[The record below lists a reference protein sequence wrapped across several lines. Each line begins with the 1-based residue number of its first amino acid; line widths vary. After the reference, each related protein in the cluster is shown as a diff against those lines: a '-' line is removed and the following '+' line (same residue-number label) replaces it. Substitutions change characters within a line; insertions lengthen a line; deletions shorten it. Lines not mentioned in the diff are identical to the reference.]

1 MLFRSRSIALRR
13 SSQVLAAS
21 SLMAA
26 STLFLGCPGNDDEPD
41 GGTRL
46 DAFIAPGT
54 DANIDAFIPP
64 GTDAGRDAFS
74 VDAPRPDANRDG
86 GMAMGGPVITICPG
100 DSLPPIAG
108 AACEATSGDG
118 GTLITADIL
127 TPGEVFR
134 GGQVMVD
141 ATGSITCVGCDCS
154 TTAGAATASTVSC
167 PDAVLSPG
175 LINAHE
181 HLTFLGVPYTRTTER
196 YEHRHDWR
204 TAARSHT
211 RIRSRMAVGTEV
223 PYAEL
228 RMVMGGA
235 TSVNG
240 STGTLSIANQRGFLR
255 NLDVSA
261 AEEGLGQ
268 PQIDYD
274 TFPLGD
280 SSGTLRATGCDYGT
294 GGTRPANI
302 ASRDSY
308 TPHISEGIDVEAHN
322 EFLCLSAPERDL
334 IVPQTAMIHG
344 VALLP
349 RDIQQVSTDGTMLI
363 WSPRTNVTLYGET
376 ARVPEYDRL
385 GVQIA
390 MGTDWVFTGSM
401 NMLREL
407 QCADEL
413 NANYFENH
421 FTDEQLWLMATYNG
435 AVAAAMDE
443 AIGSIA
449 VGRVADLALFDA
461 RVNVDHRAVI
471 DANPQ
476 DVLLVMR
483 SGRALYGQDGIVAT
497 LPDGMAC
504 ETLDVCGTMQRV
516 CAMRELGIPLSM
528 LQSNNTTSYPLFACG
543 TPMNEPSCIP
553 ARAGTMASVN
563 MSTVYTGVSSA
574 EDVDGDGIANEMD
587 NCPGSFNPVR
597 PLDNGVQADADMDGE
612 GDVCDVCPLNAD
624 TDVCSAPDPTDRD
637 GDGVTNT
644 ADNCPDAANADQADA
659 DSDNK
664 GDVCDACPMVPN
676 PGLAACPAS
685 IYTVKRG
692 ATTGA
697 ATLAGV
703 VTSVASNGFFMQVP
717 TTDAMYDG
725 PDYSGIFIF
734 TTSAPGRAIGD
745 SVTATGMVTNYFG
758 EIQLTTSL
766 VTLVMAGVPVPDAI
780 AVTPAEVQTGGAR
793 ATALEGVLVRIMT
806 TTCTNPAPAPGGGET
821 GMTNE
826 YEVGGGLRVDDL
838 FYRTAPFP
846 TMGETFSSIT
856 GVLAWRRSNSK
867 LHPRSVTDV
876 VRP

>member
-1 MLFRSRSIALRR
+1 VI
-13 SSQVLAAS
+13 
-21 SLMAA
+21 AA
-26 STLFLGCPGNDDEPD
+26 STLLTASALFLGCSCDTPVETDAGM
-41 GGTRL
+41 L
-46 DAFIAPGT
+46 DAPLPMGA
-54 DANIDAFIPP
+54 DAAVDAFVPP
-64 GTDAGRDAFS
+64 GVDAGRDAFS
-74 VDAPRPDANRDG
+74 VDAPRADTNSDG
-86 GMAMGGPVITICPG
+86 GMVVPMGPRITICPG
-100 DSLPPIAG
+100 DALPPIPD
-108 AACEATSGDG
+108 AACRATAGDN

-134 GGQVMVD
+134 GGQVLVD
-141 ATGSITCVGCDCS
+141 ATGSITCVGCDCTAS
-154 TTAGAATASTVSC
+154 AGASTATTVEC

-181 HLTFLGVPYTRTTER
+181 HLTFLGQPYTRTTER

-204 TAARSHT
+204 RGIRSHT
-211 RIRSRMAVGTEV
+211 RIPPRMAVGTEI

-240 STGTLSIANQRGFLR
+240 STGGASMANQRGFLR
-255 NLDVSA
+255 NIDVSA
-261 AEEGLGQ
+261 SQEGLGQ
-268 PQIDYD
+268 PQVDYD

-280 SSGTLRATGCDYGT
+280 NGGTLRSSGCDYGT
-294 GGTRPANI
+294 GGTRPADI
-302 ASRDSY
+302 ATRDSY
-308 TPHISEGIDVEAHN
+308 TPHISEGIDVESRN
-322 EFLCLSAPERDL
+322 EFLCLSASDRDL
-334 IVPQTAMIHG
+334 IQPQTAMIHG
-344 VALLP
+344 VSLLP
-349 RDIQQVSTDGTMLI
+349 TDIQQVATDGTMLI

-421 FTDEQLWLMATYNG
+421 FTDEELWLMATYNG

-483 SGRALYGQDGIVAT
+483 SGRAMYGQDAIVSA
-497 LPDGMAC
+497 LPDGTMC
-504 ETLDVCGTMQRV
+504 ETLEVCSTMKRV
-516 CAMRELGIPLSM
+516 CAMREIGIPLAM
-528 LQSNNTTSYPLFACG
+528 LQANNVASYPLFACG

-553 ARAGTMASVN
+553 ERNGTAASVN
-563 MSTVYTGVSSA
+563 ASTRYTGLSTA
-574 EDVDGDGIANEMD
+574 TDVDGDGIENAMD
-587 NCPGSFNPVR
+587 NCPGSFNPIR
-597 PLDNGVQADADMDGE
+597 PLDNGMQADGDMDGE

-624 TDVCSAPDPTDRD
+624 TTMCSAPDPNDRD
-637 GDGVTNT
+637 GDGVLNT
-644 ADNCPDAANADQADA
+644 TDNCPDLSNPTQADA
-659 DSDNK
+659 DSDMK
-664 GDVCDACPMVPN
+664 GDACDACPMVAN
-676 PGLAACPAS
+676 PGSAACPAT

-692 ATTGA
+692 ATTGM
-697 ATLAGV
+697 TSLSGV
-703 VTSVASNGFFMQVP
+703 VTAVATNGFFMQTM
-717 TTDAMYDG
+717 TTDPMYAG
-725 PDYSGIFIF
+725 PDFSGIFVF
-734 TTSAPGRAIGD
+734 TMTAPGRAIGD
-745 SVTATGMVTNYFG
+745 EVNVSGRVTDFFG
-758 EIQLTTSL
+758 QTQLTSMT
-766 VTLVMAGVPVPDAI
+766 VTVIGTGRTLPPVVD
-780 AVTPAEVQTGGAR
+780 VTPAEVQTGGAR

-806 TTCTNPAPAPGGGET
+806 TTCTNPAPAPAGGET
-821 GMTNE
+821 GMTFE

-838 FYRTAPFP
+838 FFRTAPFP
-846 TMGETFSSIT
+846 TMSETFSSIT

-867 LHPRSVTDV
+867 LHPRSATDI